1 MDLPGKINTPPKLFL
16 DLHTRKGMIRK
27 NSEGRRNKSIEHL
40 LELLRGVGKQMR
52 VFHLGTVPFR
62 LPNISQRQRGI
73 LSGLAPHVLCL
84 VASDYLKPHGRQ
96 PARVLCQRE
105 FSRQE
110 HWSGLPCP
118 TPGDV
123 PDPGIEPR
131 SPKLQVDSLARE
143 AHETLE
149 WVAYPFSR
157 GSS

>member
-84 VASDYLKPHGRQ
+84 VAQSHPTICSPMDGSLPESSVNGNSPGKNTGAGCH
-96 PARVLCQRE
+96 VLLQGM
-105 FSRQE
+105 FLTQGLNP
-110 HWSGLPCP
+110 GLPNCRW
-118 TPGDV
+118 
-123 PDPGIEPR
+123 II
-131 SPKLQVDSLARE
+131 
-143 AHETLE
+143 
-149 WVAYPFSR
+149 
-157 GSS
+157 